1 MSKSS
6 KIYVCNNCSYES
18 AKWLGQCPS
27 CKDWNTFDETD
38 PIISFSS
45 MTSSKLTIKKL
56 KDVSDNEAK
65 LRHSTGF
72 SEFDRVLG
80 GGMVPSGVILI
91 SGEPGIGKST
101 LLMQVI
107 SYMKNALYVSA
118 EESIQ
123 QVALRGKRL
132 KLGSMDDLQILSGY
146 EVNGIIEKIKE
157 VKPSIVVVDS
167 IQTVYADEV
176 RGLPGGVAQ
185 IKAVSSKLIKFAK
198 EAGIILFLVGQVT
211 KEGSVAGPKLLE
223 HLVDVVLELQG
234 DQKLDFRILRCLKNR
249 FGPTNE
255 IGIFEMVE
263 SGLQEVTNPS
273 IYFLDKEKGVERVGV
288 CPAVIQEGIR
298 LMLVEMQSLTSRT
311 LFALPKRVAEGF
323 SRTKLEVLTAVL
335 AKFTKYNLQDQDVYI
350 NIAGGLRS
358 ADSMLDLPIV
368 LAIISSYANKPLPHD
383 LVAFGE
389 VSLTGQIRISKRA
402 EQMEKECKR
411 LGYTSF
417 HKKFPNIKH
426 VSQLYLFFKELK

>member
-56 KDVSDNEAK
+56 KDVSDDEAR

-72 SEFDRVLG
+72 GEFDRVLG

-263 SGLQEVTNPS
+263 SGLQEVINPS
-273 IYFLDKEKGVERVGV
+273 IYFLDREKGVERVGV

-298 LMLVEMQSLTSRT
+298 LMLVEMQALTSRT

>member
-18 AKWLGQCPS
+18 IRWLGQCPN

-38 PIISFSS
+38 PVISFSS
-45 MTSSKLTIKKL
+45 IGSSKLTIKRL
-56 KDVSDNEAK
+56 KDVSDDEAK

-72 SEFDRVLG
+72 GEFDRVLG

-123 QVALRGKRL
+123 QVALRGKRI
-132 KLGSMDDLQILSGY
+132 KLGSMDDIQILSGY

-157 VKPSIVVVDS
+157 TNPSIVVVDS
-167 IQTVYADEV
+167 IQTVYAEEV

-255 IGIFEMVE
+255 IGIFEMIE
-263 SGLQEVTNPS
+263 TGMQEVTNPS
-273 IYFLDKEKGVERVGV
+273 LYFLDKEKGVERVGV

-358 ADSMLDLPIV
+358 SDSMLDLPIV
-368 LAIISSYANKPLPHD
+368 LAIISSFTGKSLPHD
-383 LVAFGE
+383 MVAFGE
-389 VSLTGQIRISKRA
+389 VSLTGQIRVSKRA

-411 LGYTSF
+411 LGYSSF
-417 HKKFPNIKH
+417 LKKYPTIKH
-426 VSQLYLFFKELK
+426 VSQLYFFFKDL